1 MKVAIDISPLTT
13 GHSVRGIGAYTK
25 YLVNEFQK
33 QSFSSQNGN
42 WKINFEFFQDPK
54 SPPKA
59 DVIHHP
65 YFDLFFNTLPH
76 KKEVPRVVTI
86 HDVIPLVFP
95 AYFPA
100 GPRGYINF
108 FFQKRSLKNTDFV
121 ICDSQTSKLDIADK
135 LSYPKEKIKVIY
147 LAAEEHF
154 SRINNQHILKN
165 TIKKFNLPY
174 GFVLYVGDVNWNK
187 NLEGLIKAI
196 NIAQVP
202 LVMIGSALTDSAL
215 PQTKKINKLIKKL
228 HLEKE
233 ITKTGFIEDEDLVA
247 IYNLATLTILPS
259 YYEGFGLPVLES
271 MACGTP
277 VVCSM
282 AGSLAEIGDGAA
294 IFCDPKD
301 PADIAAKITHVASFS
316 KRAREIFCQ
325 KLQKHAA
332 KFSWQKTARETTKVY
347 RQVYKSRGR

>member
-1 MKVAIDISPLTT
+1 MKVAIDISPLSS
-13 GHSVRGIGAYTK
+13 GHSVRGIGAYTRS
-25 YLVNEFQK
+25 LVNEFQK
-33 QSFSSQNGN
+33 RSFSSQNGN
-42 WKINFEFFQDPK
+42 WDINFEFFQNPK

-59 DVIHHP
+59 DVIHYP
-65 YFDLFFNTLPH
+65 YFDLFFHTLPY
-76 KKEVPRVVTI
+76 KKNAPRIVTI

-95 AYFPA
+95 TYFPA
-100 GPRGYINF
+100 GPKGYINL

-135 LSYPKEKIKVIY
+135 LSYPRQRIKVIY
-147 LAAEEHF
+147 LAAAEHF
-154 SRINNQHILKN
+154 RRINNQYILKN
-165 TIKKFNLPY
+165 TSKKFNLPR

-196 NIAQVP
+196 KIAKIP
-202 LVMIGSALTDSAL
+202 LVMVGSALTDSAI

-277 VVCSM
+277 VVCSK
-282 AGSLAEIGDGAA
+282 AGSLSEIAGPA
-294 IFCDPKD
+294 IICDPD
-301 PADIAAKITHVASFS
+301 NPADIAQKTTSVLNLSQ
-316 KRAREIFCQ
+316 RGREILAQ
-325 KLQKHAA
+325 KCQKHAF
-332 KFSWQKTARETTKVY
+332 KFTW
-347 RQVYKSRGR
+347 RQVAKQMVKIYQGAANL